1 MRLFRSK
8 VDSYAAMRRQMIAET
23 ELAVLIGLRFPDR
36 MPRIPM
42 MEVGQGMFHP
52 KFAADFW
59 AEVLGIDA
67 GELAAL
73 EAAYGQRDLTGQ
85 FATPFVR
92 R

>member
-8 VDSYAAMRRQMIAET
+8 VNSYAAMRRRMIAET

-42 MEVGQGMFHP
+42 MEVGRGSFHP

-59 AEVLGIDA
+59 AEALGIDA

-73 EAAYGQRDLTGQ
+73 EAAYGQSDLMSRA
-85 FATPFVR
+85 ATPFMR
-92 R
+92 P